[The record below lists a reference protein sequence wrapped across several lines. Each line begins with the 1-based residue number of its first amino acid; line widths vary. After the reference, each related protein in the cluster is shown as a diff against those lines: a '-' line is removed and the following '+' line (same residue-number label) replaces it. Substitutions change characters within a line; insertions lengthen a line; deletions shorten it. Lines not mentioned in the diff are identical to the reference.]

1 MAELTNFDGSMTF
14 EMEYDDPAQMARML
28 NLIQGVDSKIGR
40 PKKSTKSN
48 AWMRQNGFYKSKGEF
63 GIKVLDDDRFAVLY
77 IPKGAVVH
85 VDFAQSSNF
94 RSMFGYGFAANSSI
108 RFIPEEKTL
117 RKHRA
122 DEAYVVALCKLVYEQ
137 REGKVDHGWTESYI
151 YHDEKLSLE
160 IVHDGKSC
168 KDKNFEYHT
177 GAKLV
182 IGDYDYDHDEAC
194 SQGIHFFTNIQQT
207 LDYAY
212 VFSGWSRVSKDTM
225 RKHLMFTMHGA
236 ELLAPWMEEQI
247 EQFKNGRGKD
257 IYEAESYEEDEDD
270 DEEKSDNP
278 AHDSIYDS
286 IDEALRAI
294 DKLVEAVQA
303 LKPAERTD
311 LGRYSYRHPAR
322 GTRCNCDAADDSDD
336 RPP

>member
-1 MAELTNFDGSMTF
+1 MAELTNFGGSVTF
-14 EMEYDDPAQMARML
+14 DLKIDDPVQMARMMAA
-28 NLIQGVDSKIGR
+28 IQGVDSKLR
-40 PKKSTKSN
+40 KPTKHTKSN

-85 VDFAQSSNF
+85 VDCAPLDQLS
-94 RSMFGYGFAANSSI
+94 FGYYRLGFADSST
-108 RFIPEEKTL
+108 RFEPEEKVL

-137 REGKVDHGWTESYI
+137 KKGKVDHGWTEPYV
-151 YHDEKLSLE
+151 YCDEKLSLE
-160 IVHDGKSC
+160 IVHDGRSC

-182 IGDYDYDHDEAC
+182 IGTYDYDHDEAC
-194 SQGIHFFTNIQQT
+194 SQGVHYFTNAQRT

-212 VFSGWSRVSKDTM
+212 GCAYDYNGWSIASKNRM
-225 RKHLMFTMHGA
+225 QKHLMFTLRGD
-236 ELLAPWMEEQI
+236 ELLEPWMEEQI
-247 EQFKNGRGKD
+247 EQFKTGWGKD

-270 DEEKSDNP
+270 ADEKSDRP

-286 IDEALRAI
+286 IDEAHRAI
-294 DKLVEAVQA
+294 DKLMEAVQA
-303 LKPAERTD
+303 IKPAERTN
-311 LGRYSYRHPAR
+311 LVHYSYWRPDR
-322 GTRCNCDAADDSDD
+322 GT
-336 RPP
+336 